1 MDKEKELKVKKILLL
16 HKQKGIITKK
26 QYKKEMEFI
35 KMLKQSKD
43 DKQKHNTQRHSNTYI
58 S

>member
-43 DKQKHNTQRHSNTYI
+43 DK
-58 S
+58 

>member
-1 MDKEKELKVKKILLL
+1 MDKEKVLKVKKILLE

-35 KMLKQSKD
+35 KMLKQGKD
-43 DKQKHNTQRHSNTYI
+43 DK
-58 S
+58 

>member
-1 MDKEKELKVKKILLL
+1 MDKEKELKVRKILLA

-35 KMLKQSKD
+35 KMLKESSKN
-43 DKQKHNTQRHSNTYI
+43 DK
-58 S
+58 